1 VSDREKIGPQVFA
14 SPIAV
19 GDRSYKEATPI
30 LFVGAVSDR
39 EKIGPQVFATPI
51 AVGDRSYK
59 EATPILFVGAVSDR
73 EKIGPRCLPHPSR
86 SVTAPTKR
94 PPQFFS

>member
-1 VSDREKIGPQVFA
+1 MGAVSDREKIGPQVFA
-14 SPIAV
+14 TPIAV
-19 GDRSYKEATPI
+19 GDRSYKEAAPV

-59 EATPILFVGAVSDR
+59 EAASVLFSWERSLTA
-73 EKIGPRCLPHPSR
+73 KNWPS
-86 SVTAPTKR
+86 SVCHTHR
-94 PPQFFS
+94 GR

>member
-1 VSDREKIGPQVFA
+1 ME
-14 SPIAV
+14 AV

-39 EKIGPQVFATPI
+39 EKIGPQAFATPI

-59 EATPILFVGAVSDR
+59 EATSVLFVRAVGDRSYKATTSVIFVGAVSDR
-73 EKIGPRCLPHPSR
+73 EASAGASSKCRCQLK
-86 SVTAPTKR
+86 A
-94 PPQFFS
+94 